1 MFKLSYLKLFYSIFL
16 QVFKVDIENE
26 HLIKMDENFHEVKRC
41 ESVEKSEQD
50 FPPQV
55 NDGEFYMATENL
67 SCKLLIFFFL
77 TSMDLFIFANFIT

>member
-1 MFKLSYLKLFYSIFL
+1 M
-16 QVFKVDIENE
+16 FKVDIENE

-67 SCKLLIFFFL
+67 SCKLLIFFFFNFNG
-77 TSMDLFIFANFIT
+77 FIHFCEFYYLILC